1 MDMRAMRAVRGQIP
15 IQPFYLTIREIRVFG
30 DQADDIHAKTIHAL
44 FQPPAHHIID
54 LRSYIRVIPVQIR
67 LLFRENMQIIHI
79 GRLIILPCASAEPGS
94 PVIRLFSVFSL
105 FPDVKI
111 TVRVFPALSALHKP
125 CMFIGCMVDH
135 EIHDDTDVAHMR
147 FRQKPVK
154 ILHASEF
161 FHDLSVITD
170 IISVIVIR

>member
-1 MDMRAMRAVRGQIP
+1 
-15 IQPFYLTIREIRVFG
+15 
-30 DQADDIHAKTIHAL
+30 
-44 FQPPAHHIID
+44 
-54 LRSYIRVIPVQIR
+54 
-67 LLFRENMQIIHI
+67 
-79 GRLIILPCASAEPGS
+79 
-94 PVIRLFSVFSL
+94 
-105 FPDVKI
+105 
-111 TVRVFPALSALHKP
+111 
-125 CMFIGCMVDH
+125 MFIGCMVDH